1 MLYIFS
7 FDVWEWRK
15 RFFEKCLTYTKAP
28 MGQMSKK
35 LQLVFRLPQRCI
47 ILNLK
52 KKMAKQF
59 KEEIYNVQLL
69 TNNAKGTRDNNKQN
83 PIAIGYLTQV
93 T

>member
-1 MLYIFS
+1 MHHT
-7 FDVWEWRK
+7 K
-15 RFFEKCLTYTKAP
+15 FE
-28 MGQMSKK
+28 
-35 LQLVFRLPQRCI
+35 
-47 ILNLK
+47 

>member
-1 MLYIFS
+1 MSTSDYFPPAL
-7 FDVWEWRK
+7 R
-15 RFFEKCLTYTKAP
+15 AP
-28 MGQMSKK
+28 MGQESWN
-35 LQLVFRLPQRCI
+35 LQIFSPSPQRCI